1 MGDADIK
8 TAQNRIVQLL
18 QFVNSKEEQH
28 DNNAKSVHKLIL
40 RKDIEVKQLLHLCQY
55 ELLIV
60 TSFRLS
66 LGTLSH

>member
-18 QFVNSKEEQH
+18 QFVCSKEGRH
-28 DNNAKSVHKLIL
+28 DNTDKSVHKLIL
-40 RKDIEVKQLLHLCQY
+40 KKEIEVMLLLHLCLC
-55 ELLIV
+55 EVLII
-60 TSFRLS
+60 TCRLS